1 LQQAEGKLTVAVV
14 QWVGCTH
21 PAGNKISAIENTGA
35 TENQFDCIDLSDNDV
50 VRLEGFSRLPR
61 LRTLLLNNNRIARIG
76 EGLGGTWNPHTTPG
90 SRRLSSADRDGRQCV
105 DDV

>member
-1 LQQAEGKLTVAVV
+1 MAVV
-14 QWVGCTH
+14 QWVGCAH

-76 EGLGGTWNPHTTPG
+76 EGLGGAWNPHTTPG